1 MTYLVSH
8 YFDFSADLN
17 LIAEKLEQYLGCE
30 NDRFLR
36 EITEELNKQPGL
48 LARIFPSAAQKEEN
62 RLTVEKMK
70 MIFHKRE
77 IFFEFYANV
86 KLEIARRLADAL
98 AAPIGMEL
106 QTRLAGFANEKIEE
120 ISETIASGRRKF
132 LQNMKSQFLELEQ
145 YRDIPVLYE
154 YAGASMKTE
163 VEIYFKTIQKILEGF
178 IENLERKVSEI
189 K

>member
-1 MTYLVSH
+1 MSH
-8 YFDFSADLN
+8 LISKHFDFSADLN
-17 LIAEKLEQYLGCE
+17 LVAEKLEQYLGSE

-36 EITEELNKQPGL
+36 EITDELNKQPGL
-48 LARIFPSAAQKEEN
+48 LSRIFPSAVQKEDK
-62 RLTVEKMK
+62 RLTVEKMR

-77 IFFEFYANV
+77 LFFEFYSNV
-86 KLEIARRLADAL
+86 KLEIAKRLADAL
-98 AAPIGMEL
+98 VIPIGMDL

-132 LQNMKSQFLELEQ
+132 LHNMKSQFMELEE

-154 YAGASMKTE
+154 HAHESMKTE
-163 VEIYFKTIQKILEGF
+163 VEIYFKTIKKILEGF

-189 K
+189 N